1 MMSSP
6 DGFGRFPDDFVWG
19 TATASYQIEGAVSA
33 AGRGASIWD
42 TFSHTPGK
50 VADGHTGDVACDHY
64 HRYAEDVRLMADLGL
79 KAYRFSIAWP
89 RIQPTGAG
97 PVNAEGLG
105 FYDRLV
111 DELLGRG
118 IAPYATLYHWDLPQA
133 LEDLG
138 GWTERDTAFR
148 FADYALAVHDRLGD
162 RIRTWTTLNEP
173 WVSAFLG
180 YCSGVHAP
188 GRRSPAAGFRAAH
201 HLLLGHGLAASALRS
216 AGAAELALTLNLGTI
231 LGEDEEAVA
240 RVDALLNR
248 QFLDPALRGRYPEE
262 VLEIA
267 AGHGGL
273 DHIRDGDLAV
283 INQPIDLLGVNYY
296 CPTTVSRSPGEP
308 ANPDYPGTEDIRF
321 VPPTGPVTS
330 MGWPIEPASL
340 ETLLVR
346 LSRDYPEVGL
356 LITENGAAFEDGV
369 TDDETGAGRVHD
381 PERIAFLDGHLRAAH
396 AAIAAGADL
405 RGYLVW
411 SLLDNFEWAYGYHK
425 RFGIV
430 YVDFST
436 QRRLPKDSALWYR
449 EVIQRN
455 GLQGE

>member
-1 MMSSP
+1 MS
-6 DGFGRFPDDFVWG
+6 FPDDFSRFPESFIWG
-19 TATASYQIEGAVSA
+19 AATASYQIEGAVA
-33 AGRGASIWD
+33 EGGRGASIWD
-42 TFSHTPGK
+42 TFSHTPEK
-50 VADGHTGDVACDHY
+50 VTDGHTGDVACDHY

-79 KAYRFSIAWP
+79 GAYRFSIAWP

-97 PVNAEGLG
+97 PVNADGLD

-111 DELLGRG
+111 DELLDRG

-133 LEDLG
+133 LEDRG
-138 GWTERDTAFR
+138 GWTNRDTAFR

-162 RIRTWTTLNEP
+162 RVRTWTTLNEP

-188 GRRSPAAGFRAAH
+188 GRHSPAEGFRAAH
-201 HLLLGHGLAASALRS
+201 HLLLGHGLAVSALRS
-216 AGAAELALTLNLGTI
+216 AGAAELALTLNLGTV
-231 LGEDEEAVA
+231 LGKDEEAVA

-248 QFLDPALRGRYPEE
+248 QFLDPALRGRYPAE

-273 DHIRDGDLAV
+273 DHIRDSDLAV
-283 INQPIDLLGVNYY
+283 IHQPIELLGVNYY
-296 CPTTVSRSPGEP
+296 CPTTVSHSPGEP
-308 ANPDYPGTEDIRF
+308 ANPAYPGTEDIRF
-321 VPPTGPVTS
+321 EPPAGPVTA
-330 MGWPIEPASL
+330 MGWPIEPAGLESL
-340 ETLLVR
+340 LLR

-356 LITENGAAFEDGV
+356 LITENGAAF
-369 TDDETGAGRVHD
+369 DDEVRDGRVHD
-381 PERIAFLDGHLRAAH
+381 PERIDYVDGHLRAAH
-396 AAIAAGADL
+396 AAITAGVDL

-430 YVDFST
+430 YVDFTT

-449 EVIQRN
+449 EVIKRN
-455 GLQGE
+455 GLRGE